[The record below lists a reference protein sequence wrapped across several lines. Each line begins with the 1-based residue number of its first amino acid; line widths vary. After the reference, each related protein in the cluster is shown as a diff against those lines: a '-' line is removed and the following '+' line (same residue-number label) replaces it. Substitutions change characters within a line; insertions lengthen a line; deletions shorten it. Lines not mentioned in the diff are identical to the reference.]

1 MIVWSGLL
9 VDDLRIQALGKVKQ
23 DGLKF
28 GCPNVLCDT
37 RTLDFLRFFF
47 FSTLDVSGVQHM
59 YSFQYII
66 LIKANK

>member
-9 VDDLRIQALGKVKQ
+9 MDDLRIQALGKVKQ

-37 RTLDFLRFFF
+37 RTLDFI
-47 FSTLDVSGVQHM
+47 
-59 YSFQYII
+59 SF
-66 LIKANK
+66 